1 MHSQLNGAQP
11 NDKAAL
17 KYYDT
22 LKFQIFHLAL
32 NNYVWSDVR
41 RVLAY
46 TYSIKDGPTV
56 TLHQRPYL
64 RSPENLLL
72 QKFDH
77 ISSEV

>member
-1 MHSQLNGAQP
+1 MNLTVSVILQMHSQLNGAQS
-11 NDKAAL
+11 NDEAAL

-46 TYSIKDGPTV
+46 AGERRCVNMSR
-56 TLHQRPYL
+56 TLMRQA
-64 RSPENLLL
+64 N
-72 QKFDH
+72 
-77 ISSEV
+77 